1 MGNIFTSNKISPSS
15 SELIKINSEKFIFWL
30 EKQFSLK
37 FEVSL
42 EGLRE
47 RFLDIYNS
55 FQIIFKQVIIID
67 HILYKDYTL
76 NNNNNNNINNINNNN
91 EINNNINNNN
101 NNNNEKYFDEQ
112 NEQIYS
118 QEYYYPDKLLIDN
131 IILLLNLMLK
141 EFPECLDYEFVD
153 NFFKSIEERLNIL
166 SYLFH
171 QITHFKINNEK
182 FIEQISK
189 SKKIIEKVYKYIPN
203 KVRELQKRFKLSF
216 SLLKYIS
223 EKKNLFKNPLK
234 KFKDDITLLSKD
246 NSYEE
251 YQKVLNDIKTKTKT
265 NFQFE
270 LKLIEK
276 RIELEKENSLYN
288 NEINKI
294 LKPYISMSKILKN
307 KMYNLL
313 NENINNVEQTKI
325 KKYVN
330 IFTKSD
336 FNNNKLLN
344 EQVSEIVY
352 VIRLFEQQTNLVN
365 EYKKILTKQ
374 IETFNIINSI
384 EFEILLDKL
393 KNVVEEINKFNEET
407 TKILKQSTISNESEK
422 MVLKDIN
429 KVVENFQVFQNGINH
444 YLNIIELFNKIRNLV
459 TKFCYKEFGLKVE
472 LICEYNL

>member
-1 MGNIFTSNKISPSS
+1 
-15 SELIKINSEKFIFWL
+15 
-30 EKQFSLK
+30 
-37 FEVSL
+37 
-42 EGLRE
+42 
-47 RFLDIYNS
+47 
-55 FQIIFKQVIIID
+55 
-67 HILYKDYTL
+67 
-76 NNNNNNNINNINNNN
+76 
-91 EINNNINNNN
+91 
-101 NNNNEKYFDEQ
+101 
-112 NEQIYS
+112 
-118 QEYYYPDKLLIDN
+118 
-131 IILLLNLMLK
+131 MLK

-153 NFFKSIEERLNIL
+153 KFFKSFEERLNIIY
-166 SYLFH
+166 YLFH
-171 QITHFKINNEK
+171 QISHFKLNNEK

-189 SKKIIEKVYKYIPN
+189 SKKIIEKLLKNIPN
-203 KVRELQKRFKLSF
+203 KVCELQKRFKLSF

-234 KFKDDITLLSKD
+234 KFKDDIILLSKD

-330 IFTKSD
+330 IFTKPD

-374 IETFNIINSI
+374 IDTFNIINSI

-393 KNVVEEINKFNEET
+393 KNSMKKLQKF
-407 TKILKQSTISNESEK
+407 
-422 MVLKDIN
+422 
-429 KVVENFQVFQNGINH
+429 
-444 YLNIIELFNKIRNLV
+444 
-459 TKFCYKEFGLKVE
+459 
-472 LICEYNL
+472 